1 MGAQFKTKINKLPK
15 ITANVQALSNKS
27 IEVGAIQG
35 EHSW

>member
-1 MGAQFKTKINKLPK
+1 MSVRWKTTKNEFPK
-15 ITANVQALSNKS
+15 MIANMKSLNGKS